1 MYYLQR
7 LRGES
12 MAKTVSQLKAKTAM
26 SALIV
31 REENL
36 AELEESIKELNS
48 SLTEGELVE
57 LANINSVSVIIKY
70 FQVKTYSRNFDET

>member
-1 MYYLQR
+1 
-7 LRGES
+7 